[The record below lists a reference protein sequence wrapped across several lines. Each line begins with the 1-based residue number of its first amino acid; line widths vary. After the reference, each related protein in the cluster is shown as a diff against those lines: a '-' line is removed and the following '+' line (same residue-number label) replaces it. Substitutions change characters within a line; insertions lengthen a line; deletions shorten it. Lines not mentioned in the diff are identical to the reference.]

1 MFKRILL
8 LFLFGFLTFS
18 CSNTSK
24 ILSGSDKELYEN
36 IQSELAKKK
45 TLYVFGGPRFS
56 ILKDYILTLQIRYPY
71 SVYTREVSLIQGDIS
86 FKTKKFAEAIE
97 NYKIFIDE
105 QLNHP
110 KVNYAKYKIIKS
122 YKELM
127 SSEDKDIGPTIEII
141 KIYNNLDEN
150 LNDSEYIKE
159 IQSIYEEARILL
171 LKRTIYIANFYM
183 DKNLGKYSFESAY
196 KRIVESSELIQ
207 DLIESSAEAQ
217 YIKLYS
223 LFMIDPKADKVL
235 LINNFAS
242 SFPNDDDYIESLNSL
257 LDIK

>member
-8 LFLFGFLTFS
+8 IFLFGFLAVS

-24 ILSGSDKELYEN
+24 ILSGSDKELYDT
-36 IQSELAKKK
+36 IQAELARKK
-45 TLYVFGGPRFS
+45 TLYIFGGPRFTV
-56 ILKDYILTLQIRYPY
+56 LKDYILTLQIRYPY

-86 FKTKKFAEAIE
+86 FKTKKFADAID
-97 NYKIFIDE
+97 NYKLFIDE
-105 QLNHP
+105 QQNHP
-110 KVNYAKYKIIKS
+110 KINYAKYKIVKS

-141 KIYNNLDEN
+141 KIYNNLDASLIE
-150 LNDSEYIKE
+150 SKYINE
-159 IQSIYEEARILL
+159 IKSIYEDARILL

-196 KRIVESSELIQ
+196 KRIIESSELIQ
-207 DLIESSAEAQ
+207 DLIELSAEAQ

-223 LFMIDPKADKVL
+223 LFMIDSKADKIL
-235 LINNFAS
+235 LLNNFAS
-242 SFPNDDDYIESLNSL
+242 SFPSEEDYIQSLKSI
-257 LDIK
+257 LDVK